1 MSPLTANDKVF
12 TSATKG
18 DEMSAKL
25 KMKSLVSLA
34 VLLCS
39 TGLYAQLSIPYGES
53 VTMENVHKVVA
64 PALAEAAK
72 NHLHMAIA
80 IVDVGGELIY
90 FEKMDGTQTG
100 SVQVAIDK
108 ARSAVLFRR
117 PTKFFEDALAAGGDG
132 LRFLGLRGA
141 VPVDGGFPLVL
152 NGKIVGAIGMSG
164 GTNKEDGQCAFAG
177 ATVLK

>member
-1 MSPLTANDKVF
+1 MTRAISKTPGAKNRGDKQMPSTVLSRVLLSF
-12 TSATKG
+12 
-18 DEMSAKL
+18 
-25 KMKSLVSLA
+25 A
-34 VLLCS
+34 VLVCTTPLRS
-39 TGLYAQLSIPYGES
+39 QMTNPYGES
-53 VTMENVHKVVA
+53 ITMDNVMRVVA
-64 PALAEAAK
+64 PARAEAQK
-72 NHLHMAIA
+72 SHLHMAIA

-152 NGKIVGAIGMSG
+152 GGKIVGAIGMSG
-164 GTNKEDGQCAFAG
+164 GTSTQDGQCALVG
-177 ATVLK
+177 ASVLK

>member
-1 MSPLTANDKVF
+1 MLSKSIARFLALFVGLCFSLGLGAQMP
-12 TSATKG
+12 TS
-18 DEMSAKL
+18 
-25 KMKSLVSLA
+25 
-34 VLLCS
+34 
-39 TGLYAQLSIPYGES
+39 YGES
-53 VTMENVHKVVA
+53 ITMENVRKVVA
-64 PALAEAAK
+64 PALAEAEK

-80 IVDVGGELIY
+80 IVDVGGELVY

-117 PTKFFEDALAAGGDG
+117 PTKFFEDALTAGGDG

-141 VPVDGGFPLVL
+141 VPIDGGFPLIL

-164 GTNKEDGQCAFAG
+164 GTNTQDGQCALAG
-177 ATVLK
+177 ASALK

>member
-1 MSPLTANDKVF
+1 MTDTVF
-12 TSATKG
+12 RDHFQKSKEKQ
-18 DEMSAKL
+18 EMSF
-25 KMKSLVSLA
+25 KSLLRYILFFAAFLA
-34 VLLCS
+34 VLPLHS
-39 TGLYAQLSIPYGES
+39 QMTNPYGES
-53 VTMENVHKVVA
+53 ITMDNVAKVVA
-64 PALAEAAK
+64 SARAEAQK
-72 NHLHMAIA
+72 NHLHSAIA

-108 ARSAVLFRR
+108 AKSAVLFRR

-152 NGKIVGAIGMSG
+152 GGKIVGAVGISG
-164 GTNKEDGQCAFAG
+164 GTSTQDGQCASAG
-177 ATVLK
+177 ASVLK